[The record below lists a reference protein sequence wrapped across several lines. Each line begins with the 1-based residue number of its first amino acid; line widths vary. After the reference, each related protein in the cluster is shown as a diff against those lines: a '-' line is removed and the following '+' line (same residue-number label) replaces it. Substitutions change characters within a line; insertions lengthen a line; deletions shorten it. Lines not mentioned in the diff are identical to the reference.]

1 MNVYIVVRL
10 VLDDEGDPGIGD
22 LLVDQDVVAPL
33 DLGGVG
39 VSHDPA
45 PGHRLLQQQ
54 SWRLESGDN
63 QR

>member
-1 MNVYIVVRL
+1 MNVYIVVHL

-22 LLVDQDVVAPL
+22 LLVDQDVVDPF

-39 VSHDPA
+39 VGHDPTS
-45 PGHRLLQQQ
+45 GHRLLQQQ
-54 SWRLESGDN
+54 SRRLKSGDN

>member
-10 VLDDEGDPGIGD
+10 VLDDEGDPGIRD
-22 LLVDQDVVAPL
+22 LLVDQDVADPL
-33 DLGGVG
+33 DLGGAGVG
-39 VSHDPA
+39 HDPT

-54 SWRLESGDN
+54 SRRLESGDN